1 MSEVLAEPVPPTMPS
16 VEPDSMRRLIS
27 DSAFSS
33 AVAEYL
39 KDTSSKMTEPSATSV
54 TPFSGEVNDGSW
66 LRTLA
71 IRCAD
76 SAAMVVMT
84 KMKASMSICD
94 RIWMP

>member
-16 VEPDSMRRLIS
+16 VEPDSMRRSIS
-27 DSAFSS
+27 DSAYSS

-39 KDTSSKMTEPSATSV
+39 KDTFSKTTEPSATLV
-54 TPFSGEVNDGSW
+54 APFSGEVNDGSW
-66 LRTLA
+66 LRTSA

-76 SAAMVVMT
+76 SAAIVVMT
-84 KMKASMSICD
+84 KMKASISICV